1 MSCVTMRGHAW
12 PDTTTN
18 IALRYNTNLAML
30 DKIWSCS
37 ARQFWC
43 CQGAVRPSRAVR
55 VLSKISAMTM
65 RARRKITEN
74 LAHSATVPNG
84 KSQTILWDGA
94 VTGLGLRCLAG
105 GTKTWV
111 FVYRAAGGGRKA
123 PSQTFKLGSWPEVTT
138 EAARKAAHAQAGA
151 WHRSIQLLSGAK
163 RGEPRKLPYGSR
175 LTTTSDHSSS
185 VVSSTPTIMSTLRRG
200 LAALMKNDVRTL
212 TRGHYVAAIAVI
224 ERGGRLGAAED
235 LRKHSR
241 TFAEWCVARGLA
253 DFNPLAGLRRP
264 RLSRAERLEAV
275 ECGRALSDSEIKSVW
290 EAAGT
295 LGSFGSLVRLAL
307 LTAMR
312 RGELSG
318 LRWDE
323 VKADRIVLDAHHTKT
338 GAVHEIPLT
347 GLMRDVFATQ
357 SRTGSSLVFPSS
369 RANGRILGWTKLVK
383 KLVKVSGVKLTMHD
397 TRRTCRTLM
406 SRLEVPEDIAELA
419 IGHQR
424 ADLVARYNFDQAWRR
439 RVEAFERVS
448 THVTQIISE
457 TAGKV
462 AYLALRR

>member
-1 MSCVTMRGHAW
+1 MG
-12 PDTTTN
+12 
-18 IALRYNTNLAML
+18 
-30 DKIWSCS
+30 
-37 ARQFWC
+37 
-43 CQGAVRPSRAVR
+43 RAV
-55 VLSKISAMTM
+55 V
-65 RARRKITEN
+65 
-74 LAHSATVPNG
+74 G
-84 KSQTILWDGA
+84 F
-94 VTGLGLRCLAG
+94 GLRCYAG
-105 GTKTWV
+105 ARDVGLRLPSPWW
-111 FVYRAAGGGRKA
+111 RAKSPIANIDARLMASGDD
-123 PSQTFKLGSWPEVTT
+123 
-138 EAARKAAHAQAGA
+138 EAARKAARAHAGA
-151 WHRSIQLLSGAK
+151 VANGRDPAAERREERRAEKATLRLALDDYERSLKQRRIVNV
-163 RGEPRKLPYGSR
+163 R
-175 LTTTSDHSSS
+175 TT
-185 VVSSTPTIMSTLRRG
+185 MSALRRG

-295 LGSFGSLVRLAL
+295 LGTFGSLVRLAL

-318 LRWDE
+318 LRWDD

-338 GAVHEIPLT
+338 GAAHEIPLT
-347 GLMRDVFATQ
+347 GLMRDVLATQ

-369 RANGRILGWTKLVK
+369 RANGRILGWTKFVK

-406 SRLEVPEDIAELA
+406 SRLEVPEDVAELA